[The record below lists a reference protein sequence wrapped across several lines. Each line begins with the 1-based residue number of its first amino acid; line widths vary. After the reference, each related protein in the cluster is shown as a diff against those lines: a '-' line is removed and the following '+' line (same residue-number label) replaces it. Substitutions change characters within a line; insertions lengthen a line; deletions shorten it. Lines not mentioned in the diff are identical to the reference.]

1 MIGVATGAGTHVYIV
16 VSKFGKVGIYD
27 DKFRLQRRYD
37 VDIDTDP
44 NADLVSSHELF
55 FCYKVSGTDFR

>member
-1 MIGVATGAGTHVYIV
+1 MQKVIGVATGAGTHVYIV

-44 NADLVSSHELF
+44 NADLVSI
-55 FCYKVSGTDFR
+55 T